1 MGEYT
6 RTDMQKRWLVGGL
19 AVGTITL
26 IVGGIAIR
34 SFIAE
39 EKVAGVTSGTTPWS
53 AKAAERQG
61 KSLSNGRCRGMDVRK
76 LGTLPMQYN
85 DFSMIVPYGLVVGD
99 HVTPIDHQYFSP
111 TVFHSPRDKYEVR
124 AMADATIV
132 DIGSRAKPGYTEYRL
147 VFSISCRLFYY
158 YDLVTSLAPGLT
170 VGTIVKEGE
179 VIGRIGGQTLDFAV
193 WDTTQRLSGF
203 VHPQSYE
210 EERWKIHTVDPLEYY
225 TDSLKQQAL
234 TKYLRTIPPV
244 SGKIDYDIDGRLVG
258 NWFQEGTNGYQGL
271 KRQSLAGYS
280 RTHLA
285 IVPNHLQPSVYM
297 ASFGN
302 FAGQFKQ
309 LAIRNK
315 NPDPQ
320 NVSVATGFVQ
330 YDLAEIRYTRE
341 DGREWNGME
350 FTRNPKVKMLDG
362 TSGCALYQLLADR
375 RLQAETFSDTT
386 CVTVKGFTS
395 RAIIYTR

>member
-1 MGEYT
+1 MGEHT
-6 RTDMQKRWLVGGL
+6 GTDMQKHWLAGGL
-19 AVGTITL
+19 AAVTIVL
-26 IVGGIAIR
+26 ILVGIAIS
-34 SFIAE
+34 SFISE
-39 EKVAGVTSGTTPWS
+39 EKVAGVSRDTTTWS

-61 KSLSNGRCRGMDVRK
+61 KSLSNGQCRGMDVRK
-76 LGTLPMQYN
+76 LGTLPMKYN
-85 DFSMIVPYGLVVGD
+85 DFSMITPYGVVVGD

-111 TVFHSPRDKYEVR
+111 TVFHSQRDQYEVR

-132 DIGSRAKPGYTEYRL
+132 DIGSRAKSGHTEYRL

-158 YDLVTSLAPGLT
+158 YDLVTSLDPGLT
-170 VGTIVKEGE
+170 VGTVVKEGQ

-193 WDTTQRLSGF
+193 WDTTKLLSGF
-203 VHPQSYE
+203 VNPQSYE

-271 KRQSLAGYS
+271 KRQSLEGYS

-315 NPDPQ
+315 NPDPK
-320 NVSVATGFVQ
+320 NVSVATGLVK
-330 YDLAEIRYTRE
+330 YDLVEVRYTRE
-341 DGREWNGME
+341 DGREWNGTE

-362 TSGCALYQLLADR
+362 ASGCVVYQLLADR
-375 RLQAETFSDTT
+375 RLKTEAFSNAA
-386 CVTVKGFTS
+386 CATVKGFTS